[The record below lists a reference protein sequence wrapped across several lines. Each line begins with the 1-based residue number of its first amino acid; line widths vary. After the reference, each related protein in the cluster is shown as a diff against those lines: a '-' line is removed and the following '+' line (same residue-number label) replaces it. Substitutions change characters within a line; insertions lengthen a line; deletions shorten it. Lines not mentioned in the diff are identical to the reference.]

1 MKRYIIPF
9 FIVLINSLNVNA
21 QSFDESLNLSR
32 IDPKGTAAYLSTGG
46 SATALGADFTLLS
59 VNPAGLGEYKSNMFI
74 LTPSFR
80 MNNTRAFLTNDPG
93 SVDYLERRSGIGIE
107 NIGVVISTQPRNVK
121 WSHVNIGIG
130 INQIN
135 QFSSQT
141 YFEGL
146 SEGTILD
153 RWTGLAL
160 GMDPESLNSTEAILA
175 YNVGAI
181 YNYDPQ
187 TGTYVT
193 DFDFYEGPVRRSQE
207 IQYRGRNNEII
218 LGVAGNYNQRLNV
231 GMSIGIPLYR
241 YEENSTYREAD
252 PNLSG
257 AAGGDI
263 NFFNDLA
270 YIENLTTSG
279 YGINIKGGLIYKI
292 TPFTR
297 IGISAST
304 PTWYRLSDTY
314 RTAIVYDYTDSEG
327 NSRIEDAVRGDFDYR
342 YSGPWTANIG
352 FGQIFRSGFVSV
364 AVDYMDFRNGRYDF
378 TAFSSNPVDRQNQ
391 QVVNSDI
398 SSQLSSSLSLSL
410 GGEYNFDPVRIRG
423 GVRLIQSPY
432 ANDDSVRPVYSGGI
446 GFRSGNFILDF
457 GYSFTQ
463 FSNTVIPYRV
473 EGAPQPV
480 GNATLNR
487 GIFAVTIAFRG

>member
-1 MKRYIIPF
+1 MKKYIIPF
-9 FIVLINSLNVNA
+9 FIGCVSYMNVVA

-32 IDPKGTAAYLSTGG
+32 INPKGTAAYLSTGG
-46 SATALGADFTLLS
+46 AATALGADFTLLS
-59 VNPAGLGEYKSNMFI
+59 INPAGLGEYKSNMFI
-74 LTPSFR
+74 FTPSFR
-80 MNNTRAFLTNDPG
+80 TNNTRAFLTNAPG
-93 SVDYLERRSGIGIE
+93 AVDYQERKSGIGIE
-107 NIGVVISTQPRNVK
+107 NIGFVISTQPRNVK
-121 WSHVNIGIG
+121 WSNVNIGVG

-135 QFSSQT
+135 QFSSGT

-146 SEGTILD
+146 SQGTILD
-153 RWTGLAL
+153 RWTGLAAGL
-160 GMDPESLNSTEAILA
+160 EPESLNSTEAILA

-181 YNYDPQ
+181 YDYDPQ
-187 TGTYVT
+187 TGTYLT
-193 DFDFYEGPVRRSQE
+193 DFDFYEGPIRKSQE
-207 IQYRGRNNEII
+207 VQYRGRNNEIVI
-218 LGVAGNYNQRLNV
+218 GVAGNYNQKINV
-231 GMSIGIPLYR
+231 GMSVGIPIYR
-241 YEENSTYREAD
+241 YEENSTYRESD

-257 AAGGDI
+257 TTGGDI
-263 NFFNDLA
+263 NFFNSLA
-270 YIENLTTSG
+270 YTENLTTSG
-279 YGINIKGGLIYKI
+279 YGLNIKGGLIYKI

-314 RTAIVYDYTDSEG
+314 NTTVVYDYTDSQG
-327 NSRIEDAVRGDFDYR
+327 NSRTNETVSGNFDYR
-342 YSGPWTANIG
+342 YSSPWTANIG
-352 FGQIFRSGFVSV
+352 FGHIFRSGFISV
-364 AVDYMDFRNGRYDF
+364 ALDYMDFRNGRYNF
-378 TAFSSNPVDRQNQ
+378 TAFSNNPVDRLNE

-398 SSQLSSSLSLSL
+398 NSQLASSLSASL
-410 GGEYNFDPVRIRG
+410 GGEYNFNPVRIRG

-432 ANDDSVRPVYSGGI
+432 ANDDSIRPVYSGGI

-487 GIFAVTIAFRG
+487 GIFAVTVAFRG